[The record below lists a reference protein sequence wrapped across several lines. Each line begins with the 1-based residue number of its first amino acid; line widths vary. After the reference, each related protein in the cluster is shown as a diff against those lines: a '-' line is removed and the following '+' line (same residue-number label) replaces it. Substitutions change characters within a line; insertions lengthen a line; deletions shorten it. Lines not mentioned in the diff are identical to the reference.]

1 MKGSTCLVAYDVSE
15 PRRLAA
21 VGRAVKAWKVT
32 GQKSVAECWL
42 TDAQRAGLLGSLE
55 EKMNMETDRLLAF
68 RLDPRSEVRLF
79 GIASRP
85 MQRCF
90 VIS

>member
-1 MKGSTCLVAYDVSE
+1 MAYDVSE

-42 TDAQRAGLLGSLE
+42 TDAQRTGLLGNLE
-55 EKMNMETDRLLAF
+55 GKMDMDADRLLAV

-85 MQRCF
+85 TQRYF
-90 VIS
+90 VIL